1 MKWIIGVDL
10 RETAA
15 GALHFAGWLAENTAG
30 TARPEFVPVHV
41 LEESYLLQVL
51 RHQHIDAVE
60 DLARRAATDQLDRAQ
75 IGGLSQPAKIVRGVV
90 ADEALVREFDAV
102 HGDALIIGRQAPA
115 SERNLVRLGRV
126 ARRLVRKLPCPTVV
140 VPPDLR
146 RDAVGKG
153 PIMLATDLEETAG
166 SAARFALRLSHATG
180 RPLVVAHIVPADS
193 DMSRYLPDATVD
205 QFLSQ
210 SGLDREKDLKA
221 WMANHGLESAAAIVS
236 HGDVIARLTS
246 IAEVE
251 GSPMIVCGS
260 RGMGTLERMF
270 ITSVGTD
277 LSCWARAAVA
287 MVPPTW
293 GQ

>member
-15 GALHFAGWLAENTAG
+15 GALNFGTWLAANHIESE
-30 TARPEFVPVHV
+30 RPSFVPVHV

-60 DLARRAATDQLDRAQ
+60 DLARRAATDQLDKAQ
-75 IGGLSQPAKIVRGVV
+75 LGGVAGPARIVRGVV
-90 ADEALVREFDAV
+90 ADDALVREFDAE
-102 HGDALIIGRQAPA
+102 HGDALIIGRQAP
-115 SERNLVRLGRV
+115 SNERNLVRLGRV
-126 ARRLVRKLPCPTVV
+126 ARRIVRRLPCPTIV

-146 RDAVGKG
+146 ADQIGKG

-166 SAARFALRLSHATG
+166 SAARFAKRLAHVTG
-180 RPLVVAHIVPADS
+180 RPLVVAHVVPADT
-193 DMSRYLPDATVD
+193 DMARYLPDATVD

-210 SGLDREKDLKA
+210 SGLDRERDLKG
-221 WMANHGLESAAAIVS
+221 WMANHGLESAAAVVS
-236 HGDVIARLTS
+236 HGDVIARLSS

-251 GSPMIVCGS
+251 GAPIIVCGS
-260 RGMGTLERMF
+260 RGMGTIERMF

-293 GQ
+293 GA